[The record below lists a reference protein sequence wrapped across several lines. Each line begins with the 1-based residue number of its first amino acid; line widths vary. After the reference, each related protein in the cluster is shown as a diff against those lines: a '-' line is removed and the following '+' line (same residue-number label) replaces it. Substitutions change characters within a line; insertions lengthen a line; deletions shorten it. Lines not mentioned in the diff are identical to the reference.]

1 MFMIYLNTEF
11 GMLSSYGLS
20 SSSSP
25 KHYSLLSLRL
35 PLCDLFNDTV
45 SSSDCKA
52 LIDRMITD

>member
-1 MFMIYLNTEF
+1 MYTEF

-20 SSSSP
+20 SLSTP
-25 KHYSLLSLRL
+25 KHYGLLSLRL
-35 PLCDLFNDTV
+35 PLCDLFNDAI

>member
-1 MFMIYLNTEF
+1 MFMIYMYTEF

-20 SSSSP
+20 SLSTP
-25 KHYSLLSLRL
+25 KHYGLLSLRL
-35 PLCDLFNDTV
+35 PLCDLFNDAI